1 MKTFLVL
8 WSSQAVSLFGSA
20 LVEFALAW
28 HLTKE
33 TGSATILATAMLV
46 ALLPQVILGPLIG
59 PFIDR
64 WDRKKIMII
73 ADTSVAL
80 LTTGLV
86 VLFFTGAIEVWH
98 IYVAMAGRAIGQAIH
113 FPAMQASIP
122 MIVPEKHLARAA
134 GLNQSLQGMVTVL
147 GPPAGALLLGLVP
160 MQGVLAIDIVTA
172 AIAVS
177 CLLFISIP
185 RPQRTAQGITASPIR
200 DMVEGFRYV
209 WQSPGM
215 PVLIG
220 LSMFIA
226 FLFIPV
232 FTLMPVL
239 VQDHLGGDVLKL
251 GWLNSAF
258 GVGIIVGG
266 VMMGVWGGFKRRI
279 ITCLMGI
286 VLASIATFAFG
297 FTSESLFSFVLLA
310 SLLVGVGLAF
320 GNAPIMAILQSV
332 VPKDMQGR
340 LFALFGSLTSAI
352 TPIGLAIAGP
362 AADNIGIR
370 PLYFIAGASALFIL
384 VLSLFSKSLMN
395 LGSAAPTKLD
405 VRTT

>member
-1 MKTFLVL
+1 M
-8 WSSQAVSLFGSA
+8 
-20 LVEFALAW
+20 
-28 HLTKE
+28 
-33 TGSATILATAMLV
+33 ITAD
-46 ALLPQVILGPLIG
+46 A
-59 PFIDR
+59 
-64 WDRKKIMII
+64 
-73 ADTSVAL
+73 SVAL
-80 LTTGLV
+80 LTAGLV

-98 IYVAMAGRAIGQAIH
+98 VYVAMAGRAIGQAIH

-134 GLNQSLQGMVTVL
+134 GLNQSLQGLVTVI
-147 GPPAGALLLGLVP
+147 GPPAGALLLGFVP
-160 MQGVLAIDIVTA
+160 MQVVLAIDIVTA
-172 AIAVS
+172 AVAIT

-185 RPQRTAQGITASPIR
+185 RPARTAQGTSASPMR

-209 WQSPGM
+209 WQSQGM

-220 LSMFIA
+220 LSTFIA

-239 VQDHLGGDVLKL
+239 VTNHLGGDVLKL

-266 VMMGVWGGFKRRI
+266 ILMGVWGGFKHRI
-279 ITCLMGI
+279 VTCLMGI
-286 VLASIATFAFG
+286 VVAAIATFAFG
-297 FTSESLFSFVLLA
+297 FTSESLFFVVLAA

-332 VPKDMQGR
+332 VPRDMQGR
-340 LFALFGSLTSAI
+340 LFALFGSLTSAM

-362 AADNIGIR
+362 AADSIGIR
-370 PLYFIAGASALFIL
+370 PLYFIAGASVLFIL

-395 LGSAAPTKLD
+395 LGSAAPAAPD
-405 VRTT
+405 VRTA